1 MFHNF
6 LKIKT
11 FRTRTLPSKSMAVC
25 WINRA
30 PTSSSDSSWLLGH
43 NRSGAKAIVTNGSRK
58 GSIISVQRPASLA
71 WNSSSHKS
79 SKTMDSSKKS
89 SVSPNERPATLKDQ
103 STSSSKES
111 LSSSSKARRYSGITS
126 VTSRYA
132 ATAEVEGDQYCS
144 SQAPPFQDDHTV
156 PGTFPPKVFNV
167 NTDVGGLNNTQIS
180 TLSSVGGTPCWAFQ
194 CTTADSGQNRDQHTG
209 TIDDQCSEH
218 NGDQHSERNVN
229 REEQVDDNIPSNDE
243 ESDDGASRNSNRS
256 TNNLCIL
263 KDITNLPDA
272 QYSTMDIPE
281 WDGFHPDFIIK

>member
-1 MFHNF
+1 
-6 LKIKT
+6 
-11 FRTRTLPSKSMAVC
+11 MAVC

-79 SKTMDSSKKS
+79 SKAMDSSKKS
-89 SVSPNERPATLKDQ
+89 SVTPNERPATLKDQ

-132 ATAEVEGDQYCS
+132 ATAKVEGDQYCS

-180 TLSSVGGTPCWAFQ
+180 TLS
-194 CTTADSGQNRDQHTG
+194 G

-218 NGDQHSERNVN
+218 NGNQHSE
-229 REEQVDDNIPSNDE
+229 
-243 ESDDGASRNSNRS
+243 
-256 TNNLCIL
+256 
-263 KDITNLPDA
+263 
-272 QYSTMDIPE
+272 
-281 WDGFHPDFIIK
+281 